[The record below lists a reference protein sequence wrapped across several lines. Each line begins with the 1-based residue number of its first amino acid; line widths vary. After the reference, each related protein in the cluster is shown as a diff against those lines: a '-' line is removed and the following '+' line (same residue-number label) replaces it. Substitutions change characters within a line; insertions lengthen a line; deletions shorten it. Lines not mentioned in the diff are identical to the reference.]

1 MHPLFAHRWTLLPYV
16 GFWLAAGAG
25 VSVTAGMAFG
35 ADAQRAALLAMP
47 AAAMGAFVC
56 LSSWYVL
63 KAVPPQHAP
72 LARFIAV
79 LAVATLLSVA
89 LWYGAVGLWCLV
101 ADGNNGLL
109 IKDWITAS
117 PWFAAIATPLY
128 LFSAVAHSV
137 ILSIDTERK
146 AGQRIAEAQ
155 LLARDA
161 EMRALRA
168 QLHPHFLFNSLNSV
182 SALTA
187 IDPGRAR
194 AMCLQ
199 LAEYLRRTLAAGTN
213 DTLSL
218 GDEISLA
225 SIYLGI
231 EAVRFGERLNL
242 ATDCDP
248 ATARCSVPALILQP
262 LVENAV
268 VHGIARLIDG
278 GTISIR
284 AERNADRIRVRV
296 SNPFEE
302 GRTQRPRSGHGLR
315 IVRERLQAHF
325 GSDASLRTEQE
336 HGLFTA
342 ELILPCMEATR

>member
-16 GFWLAAGAG
+16 GLWLVAGAG
-25 VSVTAGMAFG
+25 VSLAAGTVFG
-35 ADAQRAALLAMP
+35 ADTQRAAFLTMP

-63 KAVPPQHAP
+63 KAVPPQRAP
-72 LARFIAV
+72 LMRFIAV
-79 LAVATLLSVA
+79 LAVSTLLSVA
-89 LWYGAVGLWCLV
+89 LWYGAVALWCLV
-101 ADGNNGLL
+101 VDGNSGLL
-109 IKDWITAS
+109 VKDWIAAA
-117 PWFAAIATPLY
+117 PWFAAIAAPLY

-137 ILSIDTERK
+137 ILSIDTERR

-182 SALTA
+182 SALTT
-187 IDPGRAR
+187 IDPERAR
-194 AMCLQ
+194 DMCLQ
-199 LAEYLRRTLAAGTN
+199 LADYLRRTLAAGTK

-218 GDEISLA
+218 ADEITLA

-231 EAVRFGERLNL
+231 EAVRFGERLKVR
-242 ATDCDP
+242 TDVDSN
-248 ATARCSVPALILQP
+248 AARCAVPALILQP

-278 GTISIR
+278 GTIGIS
-284 AERNADRIRVRV
+284 AQRNADRIRITVT
-296 SNPFEE
+296 NPFEE
-302 GRTQRPRSGHGLR
+302 GPALSPRSGHGLR
-315 IVRERLQAHF
+315 IVRERLEAHC
-325 GSDASLRTEQE
+325 GAAASLRTERE
-336 HGLFTA
+336 KGLFTA
-342 ELILPCMEATR
+342 ELILPCSENNA